1 MDNNKEYRAPP
12 ETETDQ
18 SYESFNG
25 PLGDFA
31 VPTMEELGMVGTTS
45 IRGGET
51 RALEVFEE
59 FMKDKKRVAT
69 FEKPKTAPGLF
80 DPPSSMSSPLCP
92 SVEYATDKTISSDS
106 TFAASQIRHTL
117 LPNVLPPSPRHQ
129 RRSSEP
135 LHSSRIAP
143 RPTTLARILPLEFR
157 VDRGELQPDQRE
169 QPFAIHRLGS
179 ADAVRIGRSEV
190 GEG

>member
-1 MDNNKEYRAPP
+1 MHAKNKGVSPRTYGPFLKILGTLPAPPKPIDAPATIPNPGILTLAGFDRAAHPVDQYREVDNNKEYRAPP
-12 ETETDQ
+12 ATETDR

-59 FMKDKKRVAT
+59 FMKDKSRVAN

-80 DPPSSMSSPLCP
+80 DPPSSASPH
-92 SVEYATDKTISSDS
+92 ISTESD
-106 TFAASQIRHTL
+106 
-117 LPNVLPPSPRHQ
+117 N
-129 RRSSEP
+129 
-135 LHSSRIAP
+135 
-143 RPTTLARILPLEFR
+143 
-157 VDRGELQPDQRE
+157 
-169 QPFAIHRLGS
+169 
-179 ADAVRIGRSEV
+179 
-190 GEG
+190 